1 MQKYGNSKI
10 QKCQKKKYQKC
21 FKNKYQKYLKE
32 QKVFKKWKHRKKNIS
47 CSLFFFLLL
56 KKQRKYIFNK
66 VLFFFRERMI
76 NQMRIVEI
84 AQAFMIDFRK
94 KQNLVFLKCG

>member
-32 QKVFKKWKHRKKNIS
+32 QKVFKKWKHRKKI
-47 CSLFFFLLL
+47 
-56 KKQRKYIFNK
+56 
-66 VLFFFRERMI
+66 
-76 NQMRIVEI
+76 
-84 AQAFMIDFRK
+84 
-94 KQNLVFLKCG
+94 